1 MQWFLIF
8 MLTFPAA
15 AGRRN
20 QTIEP
25 PQPPVRPIPYEQPKA
40 EPLSEG
46 SLWTEVPAR
55 QMMGNLD
62 ANTST
67 SKNSSTSAAIS
78 ALLGAD
84 KTLLAAHPN
93 LGESIEIGATSQNAF
108 DGKGSTGRDSTID
121 AVLTCEVIEV
131 QPGGNLRVWGW
142 KQVRVNREIQYLVV
156 EGVARPRDIQ
166 MDNTINSNLLAKA
179 KIEVTGS
186 GVVADKQGP
195 GLGTRLLDRLW
206 PF

>member
-1 MQWFLIF
+1 MQTLQLI
-8 MLTFPAA
+8 
-15 AGRRN
+15 
-20 QTIEP
+20 E
-25 PQPPVRPIPYEQPKA
+25 
-40 EPLSEG
+40 
-46 SLWTEVPAR
+46 
-55 QMMGNLD
+55 
-62 ANTST
+62 
-67 SKNSSTSAAIS
+67 
-78 ALLGAD
+78 
-84 KTLLAAHPN
+84 
-93 LGESIEIGATSQNAF
+93 ESIEIGASSQNAF

-156 EGVARPRDIQ
+156 EGIVRPRDIQ
-166 MDNTINSNLLAKA
+166 MDNTIASNLLAKA

>member
-1 MQWFLIF
+1 MGLD
-8 MLTFPAA
+8 
-15 AGRRN
+15 GN
-20 QTIEP
+20 
-25 PQPPVRPIPYEQPKA
+25 
-40 EPLSEG
+40 
-46 SLWTEVPAR
+46 AR
-55 QMMGNLD
+55 QVGDLITVRIVERTSTALD

-67 SKNSSTSAAIS
+67 SRNSSTSAAIT

-93 LGESIEIGATSQNAF
+93 LGESIEIGASAQNAF
-108 DGKGSTGRDSTID
+108 DGKGSTGRGSTID
-121 AVLTCEVIEV
+121 AILTCEVIEV
-131 QPGGNLRVWGW
+131 QAGGNLRVWGW

-156 EGVARPRDIQ
+156 EGVVRPRDVQ